1 MGVSVSVLNA
11 KDERPDAYD
20 PSETTRAVPLMMSS
34 TKSFSASGVI
44 ARVGSIHQRFFQ
56 FVKMGSSVL
65 VFFPVEC
72 M

>member
-1 MGVSVSVLNA
+1 
-11 KDERPDAYD
+11 
-20 PSETTRAVPLMMSS
+20 LMMSS

-44 ARVGSIHQRFFQ
+44 VRVGSIHQRFFQ